1 MGARQVGG
9 GVNIGYVAEM
19 RPLLP
24 FFLLAACSD
33 YDLAKN
39 VAPQAVDHVCDA
51 DDEPIA
57 DRVVVNDG
65 CVRVPTVGTFTPV
78 VEWQW
83 SVNAGVPG
91 YDQIMTTPA
100 VGDISGDG
108 VPEVVF
114 ASFAG
119 GAYTSAGTITAVS
132 GDGAGELWSV
142 AAGTYSSAGVALGDL
157 DGDGV
162 AEVCTAGTQYAVV
175 CLDNLG
181 NLKWAAGSELSYIG
195 SPAIADLDG
204 DGLAEVILGRQVFN
218 HDGSVRWVGAAG
230 SGYSMS
236 FAADMDADPELEV
249 VTGNTVYDTDGAVL
263 WTSAAFDGI
272 PAVGDF
278 DADGLAEVV
287 TTVNGSVTLTDDNGT
302 VLWSVGVPG
311 GGGGGPAT
319 VADFDADGAPEIG
332 VAGASAYSVLE
343 GDGTTRWSMP
353 VQDTSS
359 SVTGSAVF
367 DFEGDGAAEVVYA
380 DEITLWVFDGS
391 TGAVELVVDGH
402 ASGTL
407 FEYPLIADVD
417 ADGSTE
423 IILASNNY
431 AYSGW
436 TGITVIGDADSSWEP
451 SRPVW
456 NQFAY
461 SISNVN
467 DDLSI
472 PTRPEKN
479 WLTWNSFRA
488 GGSLEGPAS
497 WLPDLVIGALS
508 GCADTCSNGEAG
520 LFVPVSN
527 RGLAAAEDVLVEL
540 IASRGVILQ
549 TGTVPRVESGETVMA
564 GPFTLTKAEWGAGV
578 KARVDGSGVVEECD
592 EDNGMAEA
600 VEWPCE

>member
-1 MGARQVGG
+1 
-9 GVNIGYVAEM
+9 M
-19 RPLLP
+19 RLSTSLA
-24 FFLLAACSD
+24 LLAACSD
-33 YDLAKN
+33 YDLAKH
-39 VAPQAVDHVCDA
+39 VPAQEADSVCDA
-51 DDEPIA
+51 DDAPVAEGVRVAA
-57 DRVVVNDG
+57 D
-65 CVRVPTVGTFTPV
+65 CVREAAVGSFNPV

-83 SVNAGVPG
+83 NTNTGVPG
-91 YDQIMTTPA
+91 YDDLMATPA

-119 GAYTSAGTITAVS
+119 GAYTSAGAITAVS

-162 AEVCTAGTQYAVV
+162 PEVCTAGTQYAVV

-181 NLKWAAGSELSYIG
+181 NLKWAAGSELTYIG
-195 SPAIADLDG
+195 APAIADLEG
-204 DGLAEVILGRQVFN
+204 DGLAEVILGRQVFGS
-218 HDGSVRWVGAAG
+218 DGSPRWVGAAG
-230 SGYSMS
+230 VGYNLS
-236 FAADMDADPELEV
+236 FAADMDGDPELEV
-249 VTGNTVYDTDGAVL
+249 VAGNTVYDTDGTVL
-263 WTSAAFDGI
+263 WTSDAFDGMA
-272 PAVGDF
+272 AVGDF
-278 DADGLAEVV
+278 DADDLAEVV
-287 TTVNGSVTLTDDNGT
+287 TTGNGQLRLTDDTGG
-302 VLWSVGVPG
+302 VLWSVDVPG
-311 GGGGGPAT
+311 GGGGPPT
-319 VADFDADGAPEIG
+319 VSDFDGDGAPEIG
-332 VAGASAYSVLE
+332 VAGAYAYSVFE

-353 VQDTSS
+353 VQDWSS

-391 TGAVELVVDGH
+391 TGAVELAVEGH

-407 FEYPLIADVD
+407 YEYPLIADVD

-431 AYSGW
+431 AFEGW
-436 TGITVIGDADSSWEP
+436 NGITVIGDGSSSWMP

-472 PTRPEKN
+472 PTTPDKN

-497 WLPDLVIGALS
+497 WLPDLTVGELTECSDACES
-508 GCADTCSNGEAG
+508 GEGS
-520 LFVPVSN
+520 LWVPVSN
-527 RGLAAAEDVLVEL
+527 RGLAAAEGVLLEL
-540 IASRGVILQ
+540 ISSRGAILQ
-549 TGTVPRVESGETVMA
+549 TGSIPRVESGETVMG
-564 GPFTLTKAEWGAGV
+564 GPFAFSQREWGSGV
-578 KARVDGSGVVEECD
+578 RVRVDGGNVIEECD
-592 EDNGMAEA
+592 EDNELAKA
-600 VEWPCE
+600 VPWPCD